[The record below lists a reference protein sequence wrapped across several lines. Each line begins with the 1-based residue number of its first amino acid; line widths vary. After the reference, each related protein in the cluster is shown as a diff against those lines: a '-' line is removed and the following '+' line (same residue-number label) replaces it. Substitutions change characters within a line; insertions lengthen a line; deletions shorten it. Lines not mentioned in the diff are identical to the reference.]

1 MLTREAYLVALE
13 RDSTSFADIITG
25 ADLATVVPTCPGWTL
40 HDLVLHVGR
49 VHRWAHGAIVAG
61 EPLDMP
67 DGPDEPAALAGWFAD
82 GSSQL
87 VELLASTAPDAPAWT
102 FGPRPRQVSFWYRRQ
117 AHETAIHLVDARQAL
132 GEPSAGDAIFAADG
146 VDEVVS
152 MFFPRQVRRGLLQ
165 PPVPGVRIVLDETP
179 DDVYVL
185 AGDGTDPDA
194 PCDAL
199 ITGPAHQVQLA
210 LWGRASLDDLH
221 VEGNRARAYAILGS
235 PITP

>member
-25 ADLATVVPTCPGWTL
+25 ADLATDVPNCPGWTL

-49 VHRWAHGAIVAG
+49 VHRWAHGAIVSG

-102 FGPRPRQVSFWYRRQ
+102 FGPPPAPGLLLVSASGARDGHPSGRC
-117 AHETAIHLVDARQAL
+117 ETGTRGA
-132 GEPSAGDAIFAADG
+132 F
-146 VDEVVS
+146 
-152 MFFPRQVRRGLLQ
+152 RRG
-165 PPVPGVRIVLDETP
+165 
-179 DDVYVL
+179 
-185 AGDGTDPDA
+185 
-194 PCDAL
+194 
-199 ITGPAHQVQLA
+199 
-210 LWGRASLDDLH
+210 SDLC
-221 VEGNRARAYAILGS
+221 RRWS
-235 PITP
+235 R